1 MHKRNQMKMEEK
13 TMKKLMALVMA
24 AVLLLG
30 MMAVASA
37 DQLSDIKAKG
47 VLEVGANI
55 EFPPYEFYWT
65 NPETGE
71 EEMAGFDMALA
82 KGIAEELGVE
92 LKISD
97 QAFSGLVTA
106 LSVGEMDMVI
116 SGLAIKPERLEVVDF
131 SDPYFSGEQIL
142 LVRAADFDAL
152 KTVEDMKGKKVGAQ
166 LGSLQQGILEDQFS
180 ASEPL
185 LLDKPSILAMELA
198 TGNIDG
204 WLITDLVAK
213 QYMVV
218 YPGMFEISEVPVD
231 YDTSAGIGVA
241 VPKGDNASLLEIVN
255 AYIAKVKADGT
266 WDQWMDDAVTKS
278 VSLLAE

>member
-1 MHKRNQMKMEEK
+1 MEEK
-13 TMKKLMALVMA
+13 TMMKKLMALLIA

-30 MMAVASA
+30 MTAVASA

-47 VLEVGANI
+47 VLELGANI

-71 EEMAGFDMALA
+71 EEIAGFDMALA
-82 KGIAEELGVE
+82 QGIADELGVE
-92 LKISD
+92 LKIND

-106 LSVGEMDMVI
+106 LSVGDLDMVI

-142 LVRAADFDAL
+142 LVRAADFDTL

-166 LGSLQQGILEDQFS
+166 TGSLQQGILEEQFS

-185 LLDKPSILAMELA
+185 LLDKPSILALELA

-213 QYMVV
+213 QYMAA
-218 YPGMFEISEVPVD
+218 YPGMFKISEVPVQ
-231 YDTSAGIGVA
+231 YDSSAGIGVA

-255 AYIAKVKADGT
+255 AYIAKVKEDGT
-266 WDQWMDDAVTKS
+266 WDQWMDDAAAKS
-278 VSLLAE
+278 VSLLDK